1 MKPLEPPDSH
11 HLSAALGWLE
21 LGNHLEAYE
30 ELEKIAPKLRAHP
43 DVLEICWGI
52 HYLAQKWEACFDTG
66 SALVNVAPGRSQSW
80 RHRSASLHYMKR
92 SQEAYDLLLPALDTF
107 PDDWSIHYDMACYAC
122 VLGNHQE
129 ARARLERA
137 FELGEKVSFQ
147 RVRKGALAASQR
159 IKEMALE
166 DPDLEPL
173 WSEIAKWVHVV

>member
-92 SQEAYDLLLPALDTF
+92 SQEAYDLLLPAL
-107 PDDWSIHYDMACYAC
+107 
-122 VLGNHQE
+122 
-129 ARARLERA
+129 
-137 FELGEKVSFQ
+137 
-147 RVRKGALAASQR
+147 
-159 IKEMALE
+159 
-166 DPDLEPL
+166 
-173 WSEIAKWVHVV
+173 